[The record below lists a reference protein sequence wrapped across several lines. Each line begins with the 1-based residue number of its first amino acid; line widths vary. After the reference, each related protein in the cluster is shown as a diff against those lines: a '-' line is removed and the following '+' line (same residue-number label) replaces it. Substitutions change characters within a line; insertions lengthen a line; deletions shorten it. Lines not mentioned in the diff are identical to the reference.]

1 MFLKLASPI
10 KESEQS
16 CICVKC
22 VDFSIF
28 LRFFLLC
35 FEIVGIVL
43 FIIMLFILFC
53 FIWFDLSNL
62 ERNRDSFSFVLVNL
76 NILRLLLVI
85 SLSQRTGQLLVS
97 KARCQIRLIM
107 KSLKIPKG

>member
-1 MFLKLASPI
+1 
-10 KESEQS
+10 
-16 CICVKC
+16 
-22 VDFSIF
+22 
-28 LRFFLLC
+28 
-35 FEIVGIVL
+35 
-43 FIIMLFILFC
+43 MLFILFC
-53 FIWFDLSNL
+53 LIWFDLSNL

-97 KARCQIRLIM
+97 KARCQTDIHDANVVLFQTRLIM